1 LTYQSGRPF
10 TRAIGNPAS
19 VGISQALTG
28 DSRFRT
34 PVEPL
39 GSSQMPDYFNLD
51 LKVDKSF
58 SLFDKLKATIY
69 VTVLNLLNTKNPT
82 EVYLLTGTTTD
93 DGYLSNPT
101 TLQQRL
107 ATDGQT
113 YVDIYNLN
121 LARNGYWSSMRQ
133 VRLGIRLDY

>member
-1 LTYQSGRPF
+1 
-10 TRAIGNPAS
+10 
-19 VGISQALTG
+19 
-28 DSRFRT
+28 
-34 PVEPL
+34 
-39 GSSQMPDYFNLD
+39 MPDYFNLD

-58 SLFDKLKATIY
+58 SLFDKLRATIY
-69 VTVLNLLNTKNPT
+69 ITCLNLLNTKNAT
-82 EVYLLTGTTTD
+82 EVYLLTGTNTD

-113 YVDIYNLN
+113 YVDIYRLN
-121 LARNGYWSSMRQ
+121 IARNGLWSGMRQ